1 MTISPLHPWINSRIG
16 DMTLD
21 EYRIACIKRTINH
34 AKENSSFYREHLGC
48 LEASDI
54 RCMGDIVRI
63 PTMSSSDIA
72 QNPASLVC
80 VSQSEISRIITLST
94 SGTTGSPKRLYFT
107 ADDLQHTVEFFMHG
121 MRTLVGREDR
131 VLILM
136 PGDKFG
142 SVGYVL
148 KEALGRI
155 GVFSEV
161 HGVVNDI
168 EACIEDVE
176 RLGINCLV
184 GIPVQVLELSYE
196 AQRRGINSIDRVLL
210 SADYVPEALA
220 EKVEGNL
227 GCTVYSH
234 YGMTEMGFGGG
245 VECSAFEGY
254 HLRESD
260 LYFEVL
266 DPDSGIPVEDG
277 LLGEVAFTT
286 LNRRGMPLIRY
297 RTGDISRFIEGSCS
311 CGSNLRRLDRVR
323 GRVSEFTE
331 LAPGLFIGLPELD
344 EEMFKIRGVANY
356 KVKLYRGNMVNALK
370 FIMKITPE
378 FEGTDQVIKR
388 LMENKKLRNAAFQGL
403 LLLLPPELMDFR
415 ECSTGMVKRK
425 IEILGE
431 VGI

>member
-1 MTISPLHPWINSRIG
+1 MPISPLHPWIQNKIG
-16 DMTLD
+16 NMTLD
-21 EYRIACIKRTINH
+21 EYRLGCIRRTIDY
-34 AKENSSFYREHLGC
+34 AKDNSAFYREHLGG
-48 LEASDI
+48 LRASDI
-54 RCMGDIVRI
+54 RSIGDISRI
-63 PTMSSSDIA
+63 PTLSSSDIA
-72 QNPASLVC
+72 GNPASLVC
-80 VSQSEISRIITLST
+80 VSQSEISRIITLNT
-94 SGTTGSPKRLYFT
+94 SGTTGSPKRIYFT
-107 ADDLQHTVEFFMHG
+107 EEDLELTVEFFMHG
-121 MRTLVGREDR
+121 MTTLVGKEDR

-136 PGDKFG
+136 PGEKFG
-142 SVGYVL
+142 SVGFVL
-148 KEALGRI
+148 KEALRRI
-155 GVFSEV
+155 GIFSEV

-168 EACIEDVE
+168 GSCIKDIE

-196 AQRRGINSIDRVLL
+196 ALERRIKSIDRVLL
-210 SADYVPEALA
+210 SADYVPESL
-220 EKVEGNL
+220 EKNIEENF
-227 GCTVYSH
+227 GCTVFSH

-266 DPDSGIPVEDG
+266 DPESGMPVEDG

-297 RTGDISRFIEGSCS
+297 RTGDISRFIAGRCG

-323 GRVSEFTE
+323 GRKSEFIE

-356 KVKLYRGNMVNALK
+356 KVKLYKGGLVNALK
-370 FIMKITPE
+370 LIVKITPE
-378 FEGTDQVIKR
+378 FDRTDQIVKR
-388 LMENKKLRNAAFQGL
+388 LMENRKIRNAAFQGA
-403 LLLLPPELMDFR
+403 LLLLPAELTDFK

-431 VGI
+431 EGI